1 MNHDPPFANS
11 GVYNYFFGGS
21 TTTVR
26 GLGFSYNFGTT
37 KAGASNKMGTSQVLG
52 VASTA

>member
-11 GVYNYFFGGS
+11 GVYKYNFFFGGS

-26 GLGFSYNFGTT
+26 GLGNCNFGTT
-37 KAGASNKMGTSQVLG
+37 KAGARNKMDPSPVLG
-52 VASTA
+52 AT